1 MRHSPDGVHPQ
12 MWSSKLFHVTWRST
26 IQLRCL
32 GEHRI
37 TQSILSQP
45 QGGLL
50 QRTETHRI
58 AQNLE
63 ATKYHEDRIRISP
76 QPQSVG
82 AIQHPRKHEV
92 QRTRQLQCKV
102 LSEEAVMSYG
112 WYDRCE
118 ETGTSWRK
126 ALIDQVSSYLCGT
139 GKDKE
144 M

>member
-76 QPQSVG
+76 QPRGGGSNTAPEKARSAENEAVTVQSV
-82 AIQHPRKHEV
+82 K
-92 QRTRQLQCKV
+92 
-102 LSEEAVMSYG
+102 
-112 WYDRCE
+112 
-118 ETGTSWRK
+118 
-126 ALIDQVSSYLCGT
+126 
-139 GKDKE
+139 
-144 M
+144 